1 MNNQRLMSF
10 KRPQLESGIE
20 ELMYEERGM
29 RGVGYAGLEK
39 EIAGKAMNYLFDF
52 KGGDGREKE
61 WDVFMSPEQGAW
73 RCVSHEV
80 YQSMPM
86 GKKVLNKM
94 NVGNNNMNNLM
105 KSNNNNNL
113 NMNMNG
119 NNLVSTS

>member
-1 MNNQRLMSF
+1 MNNNQRLMSF

-20 ELMYEERGM
+20 ELMYEEERGIGRGM
-29 RGVGYAGLEK
+29 GYAGLEK

-80 YQSMPM
+80 YESMPV
-86 GKKVLNKM
+86 GKKGFNKM
-94 NVGNNNMNNLM
+94 NVGSSNMNNLM
-105 KSNNNNNL
+105 KPNNKNL
-113 NMNMNG
+113 NMNSNY
-119 NNLVSTS
+119 NVSTS